1 MPRKPSSTL
10 TEVELQI
17 LNVLWSNGPGSVG
30 RIHSALKGRRNTGYS
45 STLKMVQVMTEKGLL
60 VKDDT
65 CRPQIF
71 TPAMT
76 QEQAQA
82 GLVDAL
88 IQSAFGGAVDT
99 LVLRALES
107 KHVSP
112 EELRRIKK
120 MIAQVKGTEL

>member
-10 TEVELQI
+10 TELELQI
-17 LNVLWSNGPGSVG
+17 LNVLWKSGPSSVSQ
-30 RIHSALKGRRNTGYS
+30 IHNALKDRRNTGYS

-60 VKDDT
+60 FKEDT

-76 QEQAQA
+76 QEQAQV

-88 IQSAFGGAVDT
+88 IQSAFGGAVDK

-107 KHVSP
+107 KHISP
-112 EELRRIKK
+112 KELKRIKK
-120 MIAQVKGTEL
+120 LIAQVQRNEP

>member
-17 LNVLWSNGPGSVG
+17 LNVLWSEGPISVG
-30 RIHSALKGRRNTGYS
+30 QIHSALKDQRNTGYS

-60 VKDDT
+60 RKDDT

-76 QEQAQA
+76 QKQAQA
-82 GLVDAL
+82 GLVDEL
-88 IQSAFGGAVDT
+88 IQSAFGGAVDK

-107 KHVSP
+107 KHVTP

-120 MIAQVKGTEL
+120 LIAQVKRRNR